1 MINKEEEEEEE
12 EVPLHGELLNTV
24 LSHVPLL
31 HLLSASHVCSGWR
44 RAALSLSGALSKP
57 WLLLHTRRSGTPARA
72 YDPSSHEWIHLAR
85 APPPPLPPLARAYA
99 RPALRSSHSTLLYTL
114 SPSTLS
120 FTDNPIADT
129 WRSIQSPHVWRRD
142 PVVARVGPRHVVVAG
157 GTCEFEHDPL
167 AVEVYDL
174 TAGRWDACES
184 MPTAMVGSASAT
196 ATWLSVAVPDC
207 DGDVSMMCVMEKRSG
222 RFCSLDAVTMR
233 WEAMMGEVRPE
244 PSISHSVI
252 GFSGARLVMM
262 GIMGNGESGGGV
274 EGVGVWE
281 LRNYSDCGGR
291 SFECIEIGRMPD
303 EMVGRVR
310 NWSQSVGLVMGR
322 GLGYVYE
329 EEGSGREVV
338 WFEVGEEGSVG
349 EWGTVD
355 GCDLVFDDQ
364 TLMDGVVLTC
374 ATVTLD
380 DLRRAVGFDNQRF
393 SVITRQESE

>member
-1 MINKEEEEEEE
+1 MINKEEEEEQ
-12 EVPLHGELLNTV
+12 VPLHGDLLNTV

-44 RAALSLSGALSKP
+44 RAALSLSGSLSKP

-72 YDPSSHEWIHLAR
+72 YDPSSHEWIILAR
-85 APPPPLPPLARAYA
+85 APPPPPPPR
-99 RPALRSSHSTLLYTL
+99 T
-114 SPSTLS
+114 
-120 FTDNPIADT
+120 
-129 WRSIQSPHVWRRD
+129 D

-184 MPTAMVGSASAT
+184 MPSAMVGSAS
-196 ATWLSVAVPDC
+196 ATWLSVAVPDY
-207 DGDVSMMCVMEKRSG
+207 DGDVSKMCVMVMEKRSG
-222 RFCSLDAVTMR
+222 RLCSLDAVTMR

-281 LRNYSDCGGR
+281 IRNYCGGR

-310 NWSQSVGLVMGR
+310 NWSQSAGLVMGR

-355 GCDLVFDDQ
+355 GCDMVFDDQ

-374 ATVTLD
+374 VTVTLD